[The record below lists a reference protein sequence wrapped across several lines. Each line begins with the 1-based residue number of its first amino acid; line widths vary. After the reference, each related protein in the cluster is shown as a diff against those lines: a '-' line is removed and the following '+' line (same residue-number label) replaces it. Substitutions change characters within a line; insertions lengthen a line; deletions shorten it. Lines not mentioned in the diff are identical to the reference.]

1 MERGTVFRFYLNKRH
16 SFMGLVGGFV
26 FVVVL
31 WDFFVCLAKGLK
43 VISLVKE
50 VHFYVPLRS

>member
-1 MERGTVFRFYLNKRH
+1 
-16 SFMGLVGGFV
+16 MGLVGGFV